1 MASEECP
8 EPLQPPP
15 VDSARVI
22 GIGTAI
28 WFVAFIA
35 LLPWWNWL
43 DRHDHQVWLWTCL
56 AGWLLGLAGLVILSR
71 HKRAGRIV

>member
-1 MASEECP
+1 MASPERP
-8 EPLQPPP
+8 EPPQPPP
-15 VDSARVI
+15 VDSTRVI

-28 WFVAFIA
+28 SFVA

-43 DRHDHQVWLWTCL
+43 ERHDHQVWLWTCL
-56 AGWLLGLAGLVILSR
+56 AGWLLGLAGLVVLTR